1 MIILRMMLS
10 LYSQTNSLDC
20 CVITFLEPFVSC
32 LKNTTRLV
40 KEVKIFFV
48 NLFSI
53 SMVILKNPWKVF
65 AFLILSCES
74 CDTDWM
80 GGDVRGPSPQR
91 STAFRENIITETLT
105 ITLAIIDVD

>member
-1 MIILRMMLS
+1 MKKRQDLI
-10 LYSQTNSLDC
+10 
-20 CVITFLEPFVSC
+20 
-32 LKNTTRLV
+32 
-40 KEVKIFFV
+40 V

-80 GGDVRGPSPQR
+80 GGGRGDVRGPSPQR